1 MSCIFVY
8 LFYFFF
14 LFSNFKESVH
24 GQYPL
29 IQLLNPTKSRGR
41 HSRGE
46 PQFGPL
52 LIFKDNLLVTY
63 TSDALLILDSNTI
76 SVVAALFDV
85 QKISAL
91 CVSKSEIFILEG
103 ERHLMRI
110 GFSPENTS
118 IKCKCILCTNCYLNS
133 NLNAY
138 QCKNIG

>member
-1 MSCIFVY
+1 M
-8 LFYFFF
+8 
-14 LFSNFKESVH
+14 H